1 MKWIV
6 IKQLTLICILEGMGT
21 SATVTLAC
29 TVVVL
34 RRKRNLIVFLNEKF
48 MVVVLHTVLEK
59 RVPAVMLKQT
69 GVTQE
74 STVQMFN
81 RVFPT

>member
-1 MKWIV
+1 
-6 IKQLTLICILEGMGT
+6 MGT

-29 TVVVL
+29 TVIVL

-59 RVPAVMLKQT
+59 SVPAVMLKQM
-69 GVTQE
+69 GVAQV
-74 STVQMFN
+74 STMQMFTGM
-81 RVFPT
+81 FPI